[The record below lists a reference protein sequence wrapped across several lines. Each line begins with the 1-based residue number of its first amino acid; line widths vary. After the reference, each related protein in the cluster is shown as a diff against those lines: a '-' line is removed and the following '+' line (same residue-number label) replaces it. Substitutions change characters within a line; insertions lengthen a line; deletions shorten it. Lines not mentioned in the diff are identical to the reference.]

1 MTTMDDRVKSP
12 SVILLSNLSNL
23 VDSHLAEAVDDVC
36 QTRLILDEAIIKLE
50 CSFYGIQYELA
61 QQRGMPETTG
71 REMCLDRLTA
81 HLHQAIIGLQFHDL
95 TTQLLQRVN
104 ARFDGLRDMLVVM
117 DSKKTI
123 ASGYGQAED
132 LTLSLREADETLSA
146 LSVKLQGALSKSLR
160 QEHMR
165 CGDVE
170 LF

>member
-23 VDSHLAEAVDDVC
+23 VDSHIAEAVDDVC
-36 QTRLILDEAIIKLE
+36 QARLILDEAIIKLE

-61 QQRGMPETTG
+61 QQQGMPEMTG

-123 ASGYGQAED
+123 AYGQAED

-146 LSVKLQGALSKSLR
+146 LNVKLQGALSKSLR
-160 QEHMR
+160 QEHMG